1 MTKILADFKLNAKLD
16 QSIGE
21 RILFADNNVQ
31 LLFELKTKSV
41 DAVKNLLRFLNNC
54 IIEKWC
60 QDNIQTLQDQG
71 RTILELL
78 YQIMDFKIADSVDD
92 SDIKNDAMT
101 ERHCVAL
108 SGYFVK

>member
-41 DAVKNLLRFLNNC
+41 DAVKNLLRFS
-54 IIEKWC
+54 E
-60 QDNIQTLQDQG
+60 
-71 RTILELL
+71 
-78 YQIMDFKIADSVDD
+78 
-92 SDIKNDAMT
+92 
-101 ERHCVAL
+101 
-108 SGYFVK
+108 